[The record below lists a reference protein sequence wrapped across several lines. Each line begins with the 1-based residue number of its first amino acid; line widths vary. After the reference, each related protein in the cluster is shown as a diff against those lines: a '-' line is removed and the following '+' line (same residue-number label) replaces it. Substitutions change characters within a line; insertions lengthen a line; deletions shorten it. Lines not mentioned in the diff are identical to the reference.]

1 MRKTIKKHKAEV
13 RRTIKEHK
21 AKTMFEKDR
30 SEALGRME
38 AGKKGFVVGGIVDK
52 RKVEEQAHV
61 RAGACPCALEGL

>member
-1 MRKTIKKHKAEV
+1 
-13 RRTIKEHK
+13 
-21 AKTMFEKDR
+21 MFEKDR